1 MVLLPSKFLVAELLS
16 LANLFT
22 ISFSVVYASNL
33 TYIVD
38 SNVGRSGSAIA
49 LNSFFRCTL
58 AFAFEEVAVP
68 MQVSEYEHDS
78 CASSLV
84 LL

>member
-1 MVLLPSKFLVAELLS
+1 MPFAD
-16 LANLFT
+16 LFT

-58 AFAFEEVAVP
+58 AFAFEEAAVP
-68 MQVSEYEHDS
+68 MQVSEYYNDS
-78 CASSLV
+78 CASILI